1 MGAGPQTILRG
12 PGEQFSRHESIAPHP
27 CLRRPSRGFPG
38 SALEEP
44 LCSFQYSASHGREIS
59 SGSIDEELNHAD
71 P

>member
-1 MGAGPQTILRG
+1 MNQSRLIRAFAGRLAD
-12 PGEQFSRHESIAPHP
+12 FLA
-27 CLRRPSRGFPG
+27 RR
-38 SALEEP
+38 LKMP